1 MMVRVATPPARPRM
15 QSSVSI
21 PTPGDVQK
29 PLCGRPGMPLCG
41 RPGKSRCVDVPAK
54 FREYAANASGEFF
67 TPSAS
72 FDEGEICT
80 TSRTWAPSKAPLEQ
94 PQAKG

>member
-1 MMVRVATPPARPRM
+1 MTRRSRRTEEHDGEVGNPACAAEDAKFREHPHPRRR
-15 QSSVSI
+15 
-21 PTPGDVQK
+21 T
-29 PLCGRPGMPLCG
+29 
-41 RPGKSRCVDVPAK
+41 K